1 MNSGSEA
8 ESKSVYGDL
17 RLVTRMLAMSS
28 GGEKKCDA
36 VAPALD
42 RCVRFFEA
50 ADVQSAVEMLEYGL
64 ALGVF
69 TPAVRDTR
77 GKVTEKA
84 ILKPPGRER
93 PAFVAALVEAAEQCV
108 EVLVAQMGFKL
119 PEVPQQSASENRT
132 SDKRAREDDD
142 ENEEEEEADGAVF
155 EEGEEV
161 ATADRTKKGKGGA
174 GISPDDLARDE
185 ELKRRMDAFLMQK
198 VTGYTPATG
207 KGENSF
213 LALREM
219 PCAKLRKQIIAD
231 PVSGEMKSVAV
242 PRLPKDQ
249 FLAQNMKMVEKIE
262 PEYEREH
269 FLNYISWIVSLDNRY
284 AWADLYDFDT
294 QVRDDMIAG
303 RVKSWDPIQLGFRF
317 QYSFLETLGEASRRL
332 LDDKGSRGKG
342 VRDNRDKGAK
352 GGKGETARGKAR
364 KPERTWTAKFL
375 AVFTAVGVSL
385 ASYGVPEAD
394 HRQYM
399 QDVEAAEPEEFFQV
413 KNYVP
418 PEHEEKVAL
427 KLQEE
432 EDAGRMV
439 RTNVESVP
447 GVSAL
452 GIVLRVVDGKV
463 KERIVHD
470 LSRPVGLSVNDNCEI
485 DKRRLQSVEE
495 AFGLLQPYNF
505 MAKID
510 LKSAY
515 RFVGI
520 AAPLWKYLASEFR
533 GVLRIDT
540 RFPFGVKAAPGLF
553 HDITQLVRL
562 MMQQRGFPGIV
573 VYLDDFI
580 LVADTEE
587 ECQRGF
593 EMLLELVE
601 YLGFEVA
608 PEKVESPRQDLVFL
622 GIRLQSN
629 HSGLGIVTMSIEE
642 SRVQKVASACRE
654 MALLKTMRVK
664 EVERLV
670 GQLMFCARV
679 VYGAK
684 MFLRSGYDFIG
695 RAGRMR
701 RLYDT
706 LPRDLSR
713 DLMWLAKVLEEYNGQ
728 VVVLNRRPVVRD
740 FFAVDAAGEEAVD
753 RGMGGLFGGR
763 WFAVKWEEVRQ
774 WRVQPFSPFRDVASS
789 HINYLELFVIF
800 WALKKWGHLLRGCK
814 VVIWSDNEAARLMT
828 RNLWGKATFIPL
840 LKEILLLTIR
850 HDVRLVMKR
859 ISTKA
864 NDLDDALSRSHM
876 GRFYDLLK
884 VAGGAGCLPSGS
896 PEGESMEENWKDNV
910 CVGKVDAF
918 NVRRVLRR
926 KDFVM
931 LKETVWVT
939 LVFSKVIQFEERTH
953 RVAMRATGGM
963 LCPRRALAKCF
974 ELTPAEP
981 ESPAF
986 LWKSRG
992 KTVPMTHGVFVGEVK
1007 KLIRRIGLDLSQYSG
1022 HSFRRGGGTVAFNL
1036 GVDHLLIKLQGD
1048 RYEQLTEA
1056 RRLELPKRLAA
1067 RMRQVEGKWKCIR
1080 KHKSGSKSLRHLGS

>member
-1 MNSGSEA
+1 MAAANEATNVGSEKCDTA
-8 ESKSVYGDL
+8 YTDL
-17 RLVTRMLAMSS
+17 RAVTRMLAMTNNVD
-28 GGEKKCDA
+28 KKCDA

-42 RCVRFFEA
+42 RCIRFFEEA
-50 ADVQSAVEMLEYGL
+50 ELESAVEVLNFGL
-64 ALGVF
+64 ASGGF
-69 TPAVRDTR
+69 TPAVRDGQ

-84 ILKPPGRER
+84 ILKPPARDR
-93 PAFVAALVEAAEQCV
+93 PAFVAALGEAAEQCV
-108 EVLVAQMGFKL
+108 EVLVTRLKFKL

-132 SDKRAREDDD
+132 SDKRAREDES
-142 ENEEEEEADGAVF
+142 ENEEEEEADGTVF

-161 ATADRTKKGKGGA
+161 ATAERTKKGKRGA
-174 GISPDDLARDE
+174 GISPDDRARDE

-198 VTGYTPATG
+198 VAGYAPATG
-207 KGENSF
+207 KGESSF
-213 LALREM
+213 LALREA
-219 PCAKLRKQIIAD
+219 PCAKLRKQIVAD
-231 PVSGEMKSVAV
+231 PVSGEMRSVSV
-242 PRLPKDQ
+242 PRLTKAQ
-249 FLAQNMKMVEKIE
+249 FLAQNMQMVEKIE
-262 PEYEREH
+262 PESEREH
-269 FLNYISWIVSLDNRY
+269 FLNYVSWIVSLDNRY

-303 RVKSWDPIQLGFRF
+303 RIASWDPIQLGFRF

-342 VRDNRDKGAK
+342 TRDTRDKGGKVEEEEREEVREPVSPVLREPA
-352 GGKGETARGKAR
+352 GGKEEAARKKAR

-375 AVFTAVGVSL
+375 ALFTAVGVSL

-394 HRQYM
+394 HRQYL
-399 QDVEAAEPEEFFQV
+399 QDVEAVGAVVSPLTLRADRWAQAAWGLPGAEAVVRGIATGFSWQQAEPEEFFRV
-413 KNYVP
+413 ENYVP
-418 PEHEEKVAL
+418 PEHEEKVEM

-432 EDAGRMV
+432 EAAGRMV
-439 RTNVESVP
+439 RTDVESVP

-485 DKRRLQSVEE
+485 DKRRFQSVEE
-495 AFGLLQPYNF
+495 AFGLLQPYSF

-520 AAPLWKYLASEFR
+520 AAPLWRFLASEFG

-553 HDITQLVRL
+553 HDITQLVKL

-580 LVADTEE
+580 LVADSEE
-587 ECQRGF
+587 DCQRGF

-629 HSGLGIVTMSIEE
+629 YSGLGIVTMSVEE
-642 SRVQKVASACRE
+642 SRVQKVALACRE
-654 MALLKTMRVK
+654 MAVLETVRVK
-664 EVERLV
+664 EVQRLV

-679 VYGAK
+679 VYRAK

-695 RAGRMR
+695 RAGKMR
-701 RLYDT
+701 RFYDT
-706 LPRDLSR
+706 VPRDLSR
-713 DLMWLAKVLEEYNGQ
+713 DLMWLAKILEEYNGQ
-728 VVVLNRRPVVRD
+728 AVVLNRRPVVRD

-753 RGMGGLFGGR
+753 GGMGGFFGGR

-774 WRVQPFSPFRDVASS
+774 WKVQPFSPFRDVASS

-800 WALKKWGHLLRGCK
+800 WALRKWGHLLRGCK

-850 HDVRLVMKR
+850 HDVRLVMRR

-864 NDLDDALSRSHM
+864 NDLADALSRSQM
-876 GRFYDLLK
+876 GRFQDLLRGWSRREAPRDLDDWM
-884 VAGGAGCLPSGS
+884 V
-896 PEGESMEENWKDNV
+896 KDWLWDKIRPL
-910 CVGKVDAF
+910 GPFAVDACCDE
-918 NVRRVLRR
+918 V
-926 KDFVM
+926 
-931 LKETVWVT
+931 
-939 LVFSKVIQFEERTH
+939 
-953 RVAMRATGGM
+953 GGNSR
-963 LCPRRALAKCF
+963 C
-974 ELTPAEP
+974 
-981 ESPAF
+981 F
-986 LWKSRG
+986 LWWSKEDSCLMKQWRG
-992 KTVPMTHGVFVGEVK
+992 LNVYCNPPFSLLWEILTHFLREKRAAPNTTSAVFV
-1007 KLIRRIGLDLSQYSG
+1007 
-1022 HSFRRGGGTVAFNL
+1022 
-1036 GVDHLLIKLQGD
+1036 
-1048 RYEQLTEA
+1048 
-1056 RRLELPKRLAA
+1056 LPF
-1067 RMRQVEGKWKCIR
+1067 
-1080 KHKSGSKSLRHLGS
+1080 